1 MLLVPTE
8 KGVSTAVSHHAP
20 TKSLLFLRVFI
31 KHGTFLHLTV
41 YVPVRSWYYLYWTPS
56 HDKSAGHWKLK
67 ANFCSKRFLLYKK
80 TGLLQ
85 RI

>member
-1 MLLVPTE
+1 MWIQTNKPYQICEEEKNCIKMFLVPTE

-56 HDKSAGHWKLK
+56 HDKSAGH
-67 ANFCSKRFLLYKK
+67 
-80 TGLLQ
+80 
-85 RI
+85 